1 MTHLS
6 PGEPTT
12 PTEYLEEAIR
22 ARWDG
27 KPPQP
32 ADGVL
37 LVVARGFE
45 GCRRNVAVFDARS
58 SVRAFT
64 AQRPRIEDAVGY
76 AYGSQRREFKAGI
89 QPSQIPSEIEA
100 LLRRLILPE
109 GEFGGGYTR
118 KRRKLYR
125 AFARRGQRIEL
136 LRRDSHD
143 LETVRLVHGLLAGR
157 GVDLL
162 FIDGDHTYE
171 GVSQDYASYASLVR
185 AGGLIAIHD
194 IVPGNQEDV
203 GGVPRFWKELKQTS
217 DTEEIVRDWNQGG
230 FGIGL
235 VTRSAP

>member
-1 MTHLS
+1 M
-6 PGEPTT
+6 
-12 PTEYLEEAIR
+12 
-22 ARWDG
+22 
-27 KPPQP
+27 
-32 ADGVL
+32 
-37 LVVARGFE
+37 
-45 GCRRNVAVFDARS
+45 
-58 SVRAFT
+58 
-64 AQRPRIEDAVGY
+64 
-76 AYGSQRREFKAGI
+76 
-89 QPSQIPSEIEA
+89 
-100 LLRRLILPE
+100 LRRLILPE

-143 LETVRLVHGLLAGR
+143 LETVRLVHRLLAGR